1 MTRAG
6 GALILA
12 AMLAALCVVSLA
24 VGSGVGPHDVPY
36 STVVDGLLHRDRVDP
51 DLLTLLDGRL
61 TRTALGLLAGLALGA
76 AGALTQGHTRNPLAD
91 PGLLG
96 INAGAACAVVIGV
109 FVFGSTGTLANAVA
123 ALLGAGLAAIA
134 VFALANLSGGTP
146 LTLLLAGTGLT
157 AFLMAVTSAIVLS
170 DGATLDVWRTWN
182 VGALAGRGT
191 DVLTTALPFLVAGL
205 VLALAGGWF
214 LNLLSLGDDMAT
226 ALGGRVWL
234 IRLSGMATITLLAG
248 AATAAC
254 GPIVFLGL
262 VAPHLAR
269 AVTGP
274 DYRWVV
280 PFSALIGAALLIGCD
295 VLGRVVARPGEVPA
309 GVMLALVGGPALI
322 LMVRRRR
329 LPAV

>member
-1 MTRAG
+1 M
-6 GALILA
+6 L
-12 AMLAALCVVSLA
+12 LAALIALCLA
-24 VGSGVGPHDVPY
+24 SVAIGSGLGPHDLSY
-36 STVVDGLLHRDRVDP
+36 STVVQALFDRSSVDGELVRLVDNRV
-51 DLLTLLDGRL
+51 
-61 TRTALGLLAGLALGA
+61 TRTLLGLLAGLALGA

-109 FVFGSTGTLANAVA
+109 FVFGGGGPLTNTVA
-123 ALLGAGLAAIA
+123 ALIGAGIASVA
-134 VFALANLSGGTP
+134 VFVLANLSGGTP
-146 LTLLLAGTGLT
+146 LTLVLAGTGLS
-157 AFLMAVTSAIVLS
+157 AFLLAITSAIVLI
-170 DGATLDVWRTWN
+170 DGASFDVWRTWN
-182 VGALAGRGT
+182 VGSLAGRGA
-191 DVLTTALPFLVAGL
+191 DVLATAAPFIVAGL
-205 VLALAGGWF
+205 LLALAGGWF

-234 IRLSGMATITLLAG
+234 IRLTGIATITLLAG

-262 VAPHLAR
+262 VVPHMAR

-280 PFSALIGAALLIGCD
+280 PYSALIGAVLLVACD
-295 VLGRVVARPGEVPA
+295 VLGRVIARPGEVSA
-309 GVMLALVGGPALI
+309 GVMLAVIGGPALI

-329 LPAV
+329 LPTV

>member
-1 MTRAG
+1 MA
-6 GALILA
+6 GALALGVV
-12 AMLAALCVVSLA
+12 LVALCVASIA
-24 VGSGVGPHDVPY
+24 VGSGLGPHDLSY
-36 STVVDGLLHRDRVDP
+36 STVIDALLNRDTVDGELVKLVDNRV
-51 DLLTLLDGRL
+51 
-61 TRTALGLLAGLALGA
+61 TRTVLGLIVGLALGA

-109 FVFGSTGTLANAVA
+109 FVFGSAGPLMNTVS
-123 ALLGAGLAAIA
+123 ALIGAGLASLA

-146 LTLLLAGTGLT
+146 LTLVLAGTGLS
-157 AFLMAVTSAIVLS
+157 AFLMAITSAIVLS
-170 DGATLDVWRTWN
+170 DGASLDVWRTWN

-191 DVLTTALPFLVAGL
+191 EVLWTALPFIVAGL
-205 VLALAGGWF
+205 ILALAGGWF

-226 ALGGRVWL
+226 ALGGRIWL
-234 IRLSGMATITLLAG
+234 IRLTGIGTITLLAG

-262 VAPHLAR
+262 VVPHLAR
-269 AVTGP
+269 PITGP

-280 PFSALIGAALLIGCD
+280 PYSALIGAVLLVACD
-295 VLGRVVARPGEVPA
+295 VLGRVLARPGEVPA
-309 GVMLALVGGPALI
+309 GVMLAVVGGPALM

-329 LPAV
+329 LPNV

>member
-123 ALLGAGLAAIA
+123 ALLGAGLAAIG

-280 PFSALIGAALLIGCD
+280 PFSALLGAALLIGCD

>member
-6 GALILA
+6 GALLLA

-61 TRTALGLLAGLALGA
+61 TRTALGLLAGLALGS

-123 ALLGAGLAAIA
+123 ALLGAGLAAIG